1 MFSQTPK
8 EHLVRLKAVF
18 DKLKVAE
25 LKLKPSKC
33 ELFKKQINYLGH
45 VVGQEWVATDPDKIK
60 AVTEWPRPTTVTE
73 VRSFLGF
80 VSYYRR
86 FIPNFSKVAKPLNT
100 LLQNLEGTPNQKKKF
115 KVNWGH
121 EQQEAFETLQRLC
134 TEAPI
139 LAYADFKTPFILH
152 TDASSDGLGAVLYQ
166 YQNNQR
172 RVIAYASRSLS
183 PSERN
188 YPAHK
193 LEFLA
198 LKWAIT
204 DKFHEYLYGAEFQ
217 VFTDNNPL
225 TYILTTAKFDA
236 TGHRWGAALSNY
248 TFSISYKPGRNNTD
262 ADALSRI
269 QWPEAV
275 DISSETVHAVCEGVQ
290 APHGKVETLCH
301 GAQAVGVLSQ
311 DTMPAGMTSLEWSQ
325 AQMQDPAIS
334 QIIQAIQ
341 TKILDTLKYNQD
353 MRSDLKAFLRISKQF
368 KLKQGTLYRKT
379 QVNDKA
385 RLQLVLPLS
394 YRPKAMAGCHDLV
407 GHLGQDRVL
416 GLLRD
421 RFYWPGMHMDVAS
434 YINIRPR
441 CIRRKTQPDTAPL
454 QNIEATQ
461 PLELIHLDYL
471 QIEPSKGKGNIEN
484 VLIVTDHFTRYA
496 QAYPS
501 KTQTALAT
509 AKLLWNNFIIHYGF
523 PNKIISDQGR
533 NFESELL
540 ANLCEVVGVQ
550 KLRTTPYHPQTN
562 GQCERF
568 NSTLLNMLGTLT
580 PEQKKDWK
588 TYVPAMVHAYNCTR
602 NTATGYSPYYL
613 LFGRESRLPI
623 DVEFGLKRGKQ
634 QSPSSKSTYVTQ
646 LRRRL
651 GFAHKK
657 AKQVADRQQARHKEL
672 YDRRCRGA
680 ALDIGDLVLIKT
692 TAWKGKHKIQD
703 RWEND
708 EYQVIEQPTPGI
720 PVYKVKCIAGSK
732 TRVLHHN
739 LLLPLQGRLRHPEGQ

>member
-1 MFSQTPK
+1 M
-8 EHLVRLKAVF
+8 
-18 DKLKVAE
+18 
-25 LKLKPSKC
+25 
-33 ELFKKQINYLGH
+33 GH
-45 VVGQEWVATDPDKIK
+45 VVGQEWVSTDPDKIK
-60 AVTEWPRPTTVTE
+60 AVTEWPRPTNVTE
-73 VRSFLGF
+73 VRSLLGF
-80 VSYYRR
+80 MSYYRR
-86 FIPNFSKVAKPLNT
+86 FIPNFSKVVKPLNT
-100 LLQNLEGTPNQKKKF
+100 LLQNLEGTSNQKKKF
-115 KVNWGH
+115 KVNWGP

-152 TDASSDGLGAVLYQ
+152 TDATSDGLEAVLYQ
-166 YQNNQR
+166 NQDNQR

-183 PSERN
+183 PSKRN
-188 YPAHK
+188 YPVHK

-198 LKWAIT
+198 FKLAIT

-225 TYILTTAKFDA
+225 TYVLTTAKLDA
-236 TGHRWGAALSNY
+236 TGHRWVAALSNY

-275 DISSETVHAVCEGVQ
+275 DISSQTVHAVCEGVQ
-290 APHGKVETLCH
+290 ALHGKVETLCH

-311 DTMPAGMTSLEWSQ
+311 DTMPAGMTSLERSQ
-325 AQMQDPAIS
+325 AQMPDPAIS

-341 TKILDTLKYNQD
+341 TKTLDTLKYNQN
-353 MRSDLKAFLRISKQF
+353 MSLDLKAFLRIRKQF
-368 KLKQGTLYRKT
+368 QLKQGILYRKT
-379 QVNDKA
+379 QVNDRA
-385 RLQLVLPLS
+385 RLQHVLPLA

-407 GHLGQDRVL
+407 GHLGQDRML
-416 GLLRD
+416 ELLRD

-434 YINIRPR
+434 YINSCPR

-454 QNIEATQ
+454 HNIEATQ

-471 QIEPSKGKGNIEN
+471 QIEPSKGNIEN

-501 KTQTALAT
+501 KTQAALAT

-523 PNKIISDQGR
+523 PNKIISDQGC

-540 ANLCEVVGVQ
+540 ANLCEVAGVQ
-550 KLRTTPYHPQTN
+550 KLRTTPYHPQTS

-613 LFGRESRLPI
+613 LFGREPRLPI

-634 QSPSSKSTYVTQ
+634 QSPPSKSTYVIQ

-651 GFAHKK
+651 RFAHKK
-657 AKQVADRQQARHKEL
+657 AKQVADRKQARHKEL
-672 YDRRCRGA
+672 YDRRCRGDA
-680 ALDIGDLVLIKT
+680 FDIGDLVLVKK

-703 RWEND
+703 RWESD

-720 PVYKVKCIAGSK
+720 SVYKVKCIAGGK
-732 TRVLHHN
+732 TRVLHCS
-739 LLLPLQGRLRHPEGQ
+739 LLLPLQGRLRQSEGQVGIDTPDPEE